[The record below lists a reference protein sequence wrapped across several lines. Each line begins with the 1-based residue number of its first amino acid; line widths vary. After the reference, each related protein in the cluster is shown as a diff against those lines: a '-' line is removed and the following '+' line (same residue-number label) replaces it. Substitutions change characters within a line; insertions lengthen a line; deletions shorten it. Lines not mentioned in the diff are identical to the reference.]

1 MIRIGRQ
8 NWTVLPPDWVEG
20 LMKHQKDIVDD
31 HNDHQSSLQQI
42 SIDFAAHFAP
52 LVLMEV

>member
-20 LMKHQKDIVDD
+20 LMKHQKDIMDD
-31 HNDHQSSLQQI
+31 HNEQQNILQQI